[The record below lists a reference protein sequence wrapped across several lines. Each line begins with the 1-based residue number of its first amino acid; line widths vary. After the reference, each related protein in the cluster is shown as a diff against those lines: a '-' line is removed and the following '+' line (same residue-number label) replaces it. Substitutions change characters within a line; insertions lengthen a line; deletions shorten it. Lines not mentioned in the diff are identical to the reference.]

1 MPALIVAEQEEA
13 PAQGFVL
20 GSTIA
25 LAFVLPFSGIF
36 IQLFFYYIIPKKKI
50 SFYILHYNKLY
61 AYKIRGFL
69 PNL

>member
-25 LAFVLPFSGIF
+25 LAFVLPFSGIYTLQYF
-36 IQLFFYYIIPKKKI
+36 ELALSIICDTFKIVIPK
-50 SFYILHYNKLY
+50 SYM
-61 AYKIRGFL
+61 
-69 PNL
+69 